1 MRDAKKK
8 RLREAWRG
16 ALTAEQIARSAGIG
30 EKMLR
35 RFWAAEKVAGR
46 LPDGPRPH
54 FLDRSQKAEPVE
66 VIPDDDS
73 PIADPNRV
81 CDWECRQMLAA
92 LQREHSAPALDHDAP
107 DAWLKFDGKGMP
119 TPTHAML
126 MRMCRDQD
134 RRALVVADAAAMF
147 QQLEG

>member
-8 RLREAWRG
+8 RLREAWHG
-16 ALTAEQIARSAGIG
+16 PLTAEQIARAAGIG

-35 RFWAAEKVAGR
+35 RFWAAEKAAGN
-46 LPDGPRPH
+46 LPEGPRPH

-81 CDWECRQMLAA
+81 CEYECRQHLAA
-92 LQREHSAPALDHDAP
+92 LHREHGEKLATDQDAP
-107 DAWLKFDGKGMP
+107 PAWLKFDGRGMP
-119 TPTHAML
+119 VPTHAML

-134 RRALVVADAAAMF
+134 HRALVAMHA
-147 QQLEG
+147 EVPA